1 MQQIQYILTKERA
14 KCVIITDSNGREAT
28 EDSIKRHILHD
39 QRDNYEIK
47 IEVAYTLQEAYDRLD
62 RRQIDVRGATV
73 YIDNL
78 TNDVR
83 GSRLNAAA
91 TPDELVYRLSRLR
104 RGVLAAG
111 AVAVVTC
118 AIKPMQIVDVTPY
131 NALVDEHLR
140 SQIRLEHL
148 KHDGFHVKPQFD
160 SVIDRG
166 YACAILGIYV
176 PNPTGWKDFV
186 PDSIKR
192 RREKDWPK
200 LPQRA
205 SAVGM
210 GWWGEGM
217 TANVHGWR

>member
-1 MQQIQYILTKERA
+1 M
-14 KCVIITDSNGREAT
+14 
-28 EDSIKRHILHD
+28 
-39 QRDNYEIK
+39 
-47 IEVAYTLQEAYDRLD
+47 
-62 RRQIDVRGATV
+62 
-73 YIDNL
+73 
-78 TNDVR
+78 
-83 GSRLNAAA
+83 
-91 TPDELVYRLSRLR
+91 
-104 RGVLAAG
+104 AAG
-111 AVAVVTC
+111 AVAVITC

-140 SQIRLEHL
+140 SQPGGYGCCTQIRLEHL

-176 PNPTGWKDFV
+176 PNPTGWGEFV

-205 SAVGM
+205 SADGM